1 MSSLLRCGMPV
12 PMLKLSKSSRIVSKL
27 ESRLRLFFVEQK
39 SVLLTNKQCIY
50 RIVLSLPSASDL
62 SLAVGVLL
70 IIVICQNK
78 HQNATQICACI
89 ILKSFKIV
97 FFGAVVFNNL
107 SGPLDCL

>member
-1 MSSLLRCGMPV
+1 MSLLLRYGMPV

-27 ESRLRLFFVEQK
+27 ESRLKSFFVKQK

-78 HQNATQICACI
+78 HQNETQTCACV
-89 ILKSFKIV
+89 IL
-97 FFGAVVFNNL
+97 NL
-107 SGPLDCL
+107 FR